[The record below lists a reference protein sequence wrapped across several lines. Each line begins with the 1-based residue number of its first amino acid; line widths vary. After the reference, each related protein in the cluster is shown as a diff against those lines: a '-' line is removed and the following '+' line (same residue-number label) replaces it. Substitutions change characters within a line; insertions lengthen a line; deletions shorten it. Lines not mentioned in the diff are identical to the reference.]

1 MSTRWSAKLHQQ
13 APLTKN
19 QPSFQ
24 EEFERD
30 RWLDVGIHF
39 KGHRVSY
46 RAHIEMSGNGS
57 LDETLD
63 DLIIEFGQDE
73 TWPLANAA
81 WNQMTA
87 AEARALNQMFCDAVM
102 SAYLMRRVRGES

>member
-1 MSTRWSAKLHQQ
+1 MTGSACCVHIDLEGS
-13 APLTKN
+13 L
-19 QPSFQ
+19 
-24 EEFERD
+24 
-30 RWLDVGIHF
+30 

-46 RAHIEMSGNGS
+46 RAHIEVSGNGS

-87 AEARALNQMFCDAVM
+87 AEARALIRCSVM
-102 SAYLMRRVRGES
+102 PSCRLT